1 MDQDNFPYYL
11 IYDFGNGNQETV
23 KNYTI
28 TSAGASASYFN
39 NTTEEASET
48 RLKTILGNVFAPT
61 HWKLIG
67 ANSVP
72 DIKVAALHDSDMIL
86 LHEMKHFSSMPR
98 LTPVLENAKVYDGS
112 LTDNPTKQLTP
123 VRVDGVKHNTYVS
136 VPGQVRLFTV
146 PDLKVAPY
154 RYYILK
160 ILAADGNEGKVKIAD
175 FGLRAGNESYAGFIN
190 LRQGL

>member
-1 MDQDNFPYYL
+1 M
-11 IYDFGNGNQETV
+11 
-23 KNYTI
+23 
-28 TSAGASASYFN
+28 
-39 NTTEEASET
+39 
-48 RLKTILGNVFAPT
+48 
-61 HWKLIG
+61 
-67 ANSVP
+67 
-72 DIKVAALHDSDMIL
+72 
-86 LHEMKHFSSMPR
+86 
-98 LTPVLENAKVYDGS
+98 
-112 LTDNPTKQLTP
+112 TP

-160 ILAADGNEGKVKIAD
+160 ILAADGKEGKVKIAD